1 MPNPAVAT
9 LAMAI
14 IRCTKY
20 AHLAER
26 ADGEI
31 GLLLA
36 CPRCGNRT
44 PVYPTLF
51 FVTRLLEKYC
61 AAQHQVTRL
70 NAAGGSDTAT
80 AAPPADATAQP
91 LAVDP
96 PTIDRTAGSEQ
107 NPPIAEWFGRR
118 QVAVQIAD
126 HTVDTGGFFDEVAL
140 LIGRNLPLVKVVLDR
155 IRWAQK
161 KGHAS
166 TVIPLH
172 GKSPADAR
180 RLSNFCQQLYDYS
193 FVTRAI
199 ANKQKN
205 NVLLAIQTAPTI
217 RRFFNGEWLEW
228 FALMSCLQHA
238 TERGKRFSCA
248 RNLRLTLADG
258 EQLEIDVFML
268 IDGQLPIVIECRSGE
283 YRQDIDSHV
292 ALRTRLGLSGDN
304 PIFCVA
310 GLEDEMA
317 RVLSAMYDL
326 SFVSE
331 RVLSPH
337 LGRLL

>member
-1 MPNPAVAT
+1 
-9 LAMAI
+9 MAI
-14 IRCTKY
+14 IRCTKC

-26 ADGEI
+26 ADDEI

-36 CPRCGNRT
+36 CPCCGNPT
-44 PVYPTLF
+44 QVYPTLF
-51 FVTRLLEKYC
+51 FVTRLLEKYF
-61 AAQHQVTRL
+61 AAQHEVTRL
-70 NAAGGSDTAT
+70 NAAVGGGTTT
-80 AAPPADATAQP
+80 AAPPADAMP

-96 PTIDRTAGSEQ
+96 PTVDRTAGSQQ
-107 NPPIAEWFGRR
+107 NPPIAEWFEQR
-118 QVAVQIAD
+118 QVALQIAD
-126 HTVDTGGFFDEVAL
+126 HTVDTSGFFDEVAL

-193 FVTRAI
+193 FVTRAL
-199 ANKQKN
+199 ANEQKN

-217 RRFFNGEWLEW
+217 RHFFNGEWLEW

-248 RNLRLTLADG
+248 RNPRLTFADG
-258 EQLEIDVFML
+258 EQFEIDVFVL
-268 IDGQLPIVIECRSGE
+268 IDGQLPIAIECRSGE

-292 ALRTRLGLSGDN
+292 VLRSRLGLSGDN
-304 PIFCVA
+304 LIFCIA
-310 GLEDEMA
+310 GLEDEMT
-317 RVLSAMYDL
+317 RGLSAMYDL
-326 SFVSE
+326 TFVSE
-331 RVLSPH
+331 RGLTPH
-337 LGRLL
+337 LGRLF

>member
-1 MPNPAVAT
+1 
-9 LAMAI
+9 MAI
-14 IRCTKY
+14 IRCTKC

-26 ADGEI
+26 ADAEI

-36 CPRCGNRT
+36 CPRCGNPT
-44 PVYPTLF
+44 QVYPTLF
-51 FVTRLLEKYC
+51 FVSRLLEKYF
-61 AAQHQVTRL
+61 AAQHEVTRL
-70 NAAGGSDTAT
+70 TATGGSGTAT
-80 AAPPADATAQP
+80 AAPPADATALP
-91 LAVDP
+91 VAV
-96 PTIDRTAGSEQ
+96 DRTAGSEQ
-107 NPPIAEWFGRR
+107 NPPIAEWFGHR
-118 QVAVQIAD
+118 QVSVQIAD
-126 HTVDTGGFFDEVAL
+126 HTVDTSGFFDEVAL

-172 GKSPADAR
+172 GKSPADAQ
-180 RLSNFCQQLYDYS
+180 RLGNFCQQLYDYS

-199 ANKQKN
+199 ANRQKN

-217 RRFFNGEWLEW
+217 RHFFNGEWLEW
-228 FALMSCLQHA
+228 FALMSCLQRA

-248 RNLRLTLADG
+248 RNVRLTLADG
-258 EQLEIDVFML
+258 EQLEIDVFVL

-292 ALRTRLGLSGDN
+292 ALRTRLGLSGN
-304 PIFCVA
+304 NLIFCVA

-317 RVLSAMYDL
+317 RGLSAMYDL

-331 RVLSPH
+331 RGLSQH
-337 LGRLL
+337 LARLL